1 MKTQAIA
8 KFSDDK
14 KTIIVTDCILAKDA
28 EIEAE
33 DFLDSMADEQ
43 GRYELIDPQLV
54 RKPNEAG
61 EYVFP
66 VKYFPNDED

>member
-1 MKTQAIA
+1 MQTQDIT
-8 KFSDDK
+8 KWSDDG
-14 KTIIVTDCILAKDA
+14 KTIIVTECVTAEDA
-28 EIEAE
+28 QIEAE

-61 EYVFP
+61 EYLFP
-66 VKYFPNDED
+66 VEYFRSDEW